1 MTQKIGNLAEKRFMK
16 DRVFIDT
23 NILVYLY
30 SKTEPQNKQIVLKLL
45 SSKNV
50 IISTQVIG
58 EFVWVMYRKFGVER
72 ENLKIIGNRLL
83 EKLEVV
89 SINPKTV
96 KKALNIFEVYKF
108 SYWDSLIVA
117 SALEANCS
125 ILYTED
131 MRDGQIIEN
140 RLKIVNPFT
149 I

>member
-1 MTQKIGNLAEKRFMK
+1 MK

-30 SKTEPQNKQIVLKLL
+30 SKTEPQKKQIVLKLL

-50 IISTQVIG
+50 IISTQVIS

-131 MRDGQIIEN
+131 MQDGQIIEN

>member
-1 MTQKIGNLAEKRFMK
+1 MK

-30 SKTEPQNKQIVLKLL
+30 SKTEPQKKQIVLKLL

-50 IISTQVIG
+50 TISTQVIG
-58 EFVWVMYRKFGVER
+58 EFVWVMYRKFGIER
-72 ENLKIIGNRLL
+72 EKLKIIP
-83 EKLEVV
+83 
-89 SINPKTV
+89 INPKTV
-96 KKALNIFEVYKF
+96 KKALNIFEVYKLP
-108 SYWDSLIVA
+108 SWDSLIVA

-131 MRDGQIIEN
+131 MQNGQVIEN

-149 I
+149 TKQAK